1 MTEKLIIGTCFVPT
15 PDWNK
20 ECGKT
25 MPIGT
30 VLQRLI
36 TDKNNVIK
44 YIGCFYTGLR
54 SQKDKEILPKIEWF
68 SDHVYWRETGIS
80 KMRQEIKNV

>member
-15 PDWNK
+15 SDWNVA
-20 ECGKT
+20 CGKI
-25 MPIGT
+25 MPIDT
-30 VLQRLI
+30 VLQLLI

-54 SQKDKEILPKIEWF
+54 SQKDKEILPTINWF

-80 KMRQEIKNV
+80 KMKQEVKNV